1 MAGIIAPTQKLR
13 LLCLHG
19 YTQNA
24 EVFRTRLGSLR
35 KALKSRVE
43 FVFLDAPFLVGPA
56 PLAGDSLSTSD
67 ADANGDAPAQ
77 QGRSW
82 WEWTDGGTVERPSQA
97 RTYSG
102 WEETS
107 KPLIEAAMR
116 QHAPVHGL
124 LGFSQGATAVAL
136 MVASQPSEQEQRS
149 HEQQLLFSIMI
160 AGFVPKDPCYEGVLS
175 RASSSS
181 IPALFVQGLADT
193 AVTPERGQDLLQKF
207 NPAVASSFTHPGGH
221 MVPTATGL
229 FKDTLLGFV
238 DAAALSQSSTAKEL
252 HLAA

>member
-160 AGFVPKDPCYEGVLS
+160 AGFVPKDPCYGG
-175 RASSSS
+175 AQSSFLVIHTS
-181 IPALFVQGLADT
+181 P
-193 AVTPERGQDLLQKF
+193 VTPERGQDLLQKF